1 MAPDR
6 HHRRAEPVDA
16 GESGVGV
23 VDRGRQRTQRD
34 LDDLRQREL
43 DVLTQRPGVADL
55 DGLGDRLP
63 RWTEWQL
70 LEGGERFRKADAQRI
85 EADVRVPAGGET
97 VLRYTVR
104 YRWAADIT
112 LD

>member
-1 MAPDR
+1 MTETVEWTLRNAKA
-6 HHRRAEPVDA
+6 AEATV
-16 GESGVGV
+16 
-23 VDRGRQRTQRD
+23 R
-34 LDDLRQREL
+34 
-43 DVLTQRPGVADL
+43 
-55 DGLGDRLP
+55 LGDRLP

-70 LEGGERFRKADAQRI
+70 LEGGERFRKTDAQRI